1 MKRILVWILVC
12 GLFYGCGAGKALLA
26 VDKVPVIVS
35 LDLVNV
41 KDDKVQ
47 VEIDPGTFISDIV
60 SFRIPKTVPGTYS
73 SDNYGKYIDSLIA
86 IDNKGKELKVTRL
99 DDNTW
104 NIENGKNLD
113 KIRYLVNDT
122 YDTENKVAD
131 AVFSPAGTN
140 ILAGENFMLNLHGFI
155 GYFNEYKE
163 VPYNI
168 LVNKPTEL
176 VATTSLQQEANRKP
190 DASWDS
196 FLAKRYFDVIDNPIL
211 YARPNKETF
220 KINDITVS
228 LSLYSPNGTY
238 KAIDLKE
245 RMEEM
250 MIAQKAFL
258 GDVDSTKEYNILL
271 YLSQLNENDAQ
282 GFGALEHHTST
293 VVVLPES
300 MSKDRLEQAMID
312 VVSHEFF
319 HIVTPLSIH
328 SKEIQYFDFNDPK
341 MSQHLW
347 MYEGTTEYFANLFQI
362 QQNLIDE
369 EEFYERIMQK
379 VANAKGY
386 DDAMSFT
393 IMSKNILKEP
403 YETNYANV
411 YEKGALINMA
421 LDILIREKSNGQKGI
436 LWLMKQLSR
445 KYGKDVPFE
454 DDKLIDEIVDLTYPE
469 VKIFFDNHVIGNTPI
484 DYAKYFA
491 KVGLA
496 STKLKEQTGYFLDG
510 DIPFIDVDTDNGN
523 TIFVR
528 NGIALNSFFIDL
540 GIQGGDIIKT
550 INGTAMNL
558 ESIRP
563 IIGQSFAWT
572 PETEIEMEILR
583 NGEVLD
589 IKGVVGSPTLDV
601 TKIVPVDG
609 ISNDFSELRKAWLK
623 G

>member
-1 MKRILVWILVC
+1 
-12 GLFYGCGAGKALLA
+12 
-26 VDKVPVIVS
+26 
-35 LDLVNV
+35 
-41 KDDKVQ
+41 
-47 VEIDPGTFISDIV
+47 
-60 SFRIPKTVPGTYS
+60 
-73 SDNYGKYIDSLIA
+73 
-86 IDNKGKELKVTRL
+86 
-99 DDNTW
+99 
-104 NIENGKNLD
+104 
-113 KIRYLVNDT
+113 
-122 YDTENKVAD
+122 
-131 AVFSPAGTN
+131 
-140 ILAGENFMLNLHGFI
+140 ML
-155 GYFNEYKE
+155 
-163 VPYNI
+163 
-168 LVNKPTEL
+168 EL

-293 VVVLPES
+293 VGVLPES

-469 VKIFFDNHVIGNTPI
+469 VKIFFDNHV
-484 DYAKYFA
+484 
-491 KVGLA
+491 
-496 STKLKEQTGYFLDG
+496 
-510 DIPFIDVDTDNGN
+510 FIVIFN
-523 TIFVR
+523 TINALIKPKRHPRGVAFNFDICRARIFHYALATPKLLGRRVR
-528 NGIALNSFFIDL
+528 ARPS
-540 GIQGGDIIKT
+540 DIVSSAKPST
-550 INGTAMNL
+550 RRVSRG
-558 ESIRP
+558 SITPWSRQRP
-563 IIGQSFAWT
+563 
-572 PETEIEMEILR
+572 
-583 NGEVLD
+583 EV
-589 IKGVVGSPTLDV
+589 
-601 TKIVPVDG
+601 
-609 ISNDFSELRKAWLK
+609 
-623 G
+623 